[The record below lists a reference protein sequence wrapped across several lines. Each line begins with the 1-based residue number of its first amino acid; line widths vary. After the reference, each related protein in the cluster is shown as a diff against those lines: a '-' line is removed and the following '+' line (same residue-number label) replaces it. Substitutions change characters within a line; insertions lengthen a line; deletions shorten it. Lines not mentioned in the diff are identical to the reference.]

1 MTDPSIHPDIP
12 ALPTRLT
19 RAYGLRHPFV
29 GAGMGFIAHEQL
41 AAAVT
46 NAGGLGVLG
55 ASPDPPGSLPVMVER
70 LRALTSGPF
79 GVDLFHPLVRVVATD
94 GREAAWRCLSRVM
107 IIASTLASSGPISS
121 TFLTALGGHDL
132 QQRNDFAR
140 VGKLILNY
148 GHLREL
154 P

>member
-1 MTDPSIHPDIP
+1 
-12 ALPTRLT
+12 
-19 RAYGLRHPFV
+19 
-29 GAGMGFIAHEQL
+29 
-41 AAAVT
+41 
-46 NAGGLGVLG
+46 
-55 ASPDPPGSLPVMVER
+55 MVER

-121 TFLTALGGHDL
+121 TFLTDLGGHAL
-132 QQRNDFAR
+132 QQRNDFAC